1 MNAPLSMPLRDM
13 TLPQPLTEAQAG
25 LWYAQRLDA
34 ANPIFN
40 TGHYLELRG
49 PLDVAA
55 FTEAVNGAV
64 AEADALALRID
75 DAGGAPVQRV
85 DEARRPWLR
94 VVDLSSE
101 PDPEKA
107 ALVAM
112 ERDMARPVD
121 PARQALAAEWLYV
134 LSPRRHFWYQ
144 RAHHVVLDAFGTDLV
159 ARRVANLYA
168 AAIGQGVAGPRLV
181 GLEAALAEDASY
193 RADPRREKDA
203 AYWRQA
209 MQGMGDVVGLAPGNA
224 MTGRKALRH
233 SLLLDDDFSEA
244 LRTAS
249 AAQDLPWP
257 DVLAALIAAY
267 VRRHAGTEE
276 VCLGMTFMG
285 RLGSGA
291 ARVPCMLMNV
301 LPLRLRPDEGAPLS
315 TLFAEASKA
324 LVKGRRHGRYRGEQ
338 LRRDLGLLGAGR
350 RLYGP
355 LVNLLPFENPP
366 EFAGLEVIQ
375 HVLGTGPVDDITLT
389 FRGGPD
395 AAGLRLEIEANPAL
409 YDAADVAAHATRLP
423 GFIRA
428 ALRAE
433 RLADVPTAT
442 AEESRW
448 MLEELNATTHHVPDT
463 TLAALIASRMVAEPD
478 APALEFNGTVL
489 SYGELDARTAA
500 LAAALRARGVG
511 RGGIVAVALERSFEL
526 VVALLAV
533 IRAGAAYLPLDPEH
547 PDARITRI
555 LENAR
560 PSLVLSERAMPAG
573 VPVLAPRD
581 WPKDGVAP
589 ADGPAPGDAAYVL
602 YTSGSTGEPKGVV
615 IEHRAIVNRLE
626 WMRQHYGFGPKDRIV
641 QKTPATFD
649 VSVWEFFLP
658 FLSGA
663 TLVVAPPGAHK
674 DPVALAALLRGARIT
689 TAHFVPSML
698 AAFLAEP
705 ASQGLVLSR
714 VFCSGEELTAELRD
728 RFHARV
734 TSELHNLYGPT
745 EAAVDVSYWP
755 ASPEDRSQPVP
766 IGYPVWNTQLYV
778 LDEAMR
784 PVPPGVTGHLHL
796 GGAQLAREYLG
807 RPDLTERAFL
817 PNPFRPGERMYR
829 TGDVARLRNDGAVV
843 FLGRS
848 DHQVKIRG
856 QRIELGEVEAALAT
870 YPGLRQAR
878 VVARE
883 DRPGDK
889 RLVAYV
895 VPAEGYDSA
904 ALRAHAAMRLP
915 DAMLPSAF
923 VTLAEL
929 PVNSSGKLDRA
940 ALPAPDYAAAKGRA
954 VESQTERR
962 VAALFT
968 AVLGVEGVGA
978 EDDFFALGGH
988 SLLAVELMLRVREE
1002 FGWDPGLGA
1011 LFEHPTVERLAA
1023 LMEEKPVSD
1032 SGLGPMVRLQQGDE
1046 ALAPLFVVHP
1056 AGGISW
1062 CYGGLARALSPR
1074 RTVYGIQAPALAEG
1088 IETPESLDALAADYA
1103 ARIGAVWPEG
1113 VVHLLGWSVG
1123 GIIAHAMA
1131 VRLRAMGREVGV
1143 LAMLDS
1149 YPSEVWRQQEEPA
1162 ENAPYRALLAI
1173 AGYDPDNL
1181 PEDLPL
1187 TREAVVAFLRAGDS
1201 PLGRL
1206 PEAALNG
1213 VVRVVRGNNRLVRQ
1227 HDHARYDGTIT
1238 HFHAATQH
1246 AGSAI
1251 SPTLWHPYAAA
1262 MDVVDVA
1269 AHHAELTG
1277 PAATAQIAPSL
1288 AARLSAYDEETA

>member
-1 MNAPLSMPLRDM
+1 MNAPLAMPPRAM
-13 TLPQPLTEAQAG
+13 TDPLELTEAQSG

-40 TGHYLELRG
+40 AGHYLDLRG
-49 PLDVAA
+49 PLDLTA
-55 FTEAVNGAV
+55 FTDAVNGV
-64 AEADALALRID
+64 VTEADALALRID
-75 DAGGAPVQRV
+75 DTGAAPVQRV
-85 DEARRPWLR
+85 DEARRPWLK
-94 VVDLSSE
+94 VVDLSGEAE
-101 PDPEKA
+101 PEQA
-107 ALVAM
+107 ALDAM
-112 ERDMARPVD
+112 ARDMARPVD
-121 PARQALAAEWLYV
+121 ATKQALVAQCLFV
-134 LSPRRHFWYQ
+134 LGPRRHFWYL
-144 RAHHVVLDAFGTDLV
+144 RAHHVVLDAFGIDLV
-159 ARRVANLYA
+159 AKRVANLYA
-168 AAIGQGVAGPRLV
+168 AGIGRGVAGPPLA
-181 GLEAALAEDASY
+181 GLRAALAEDAAY
-193 RADPRREKDA
+193 RADPRRERDA
-203 AYWRQA
+203 AYWRHA

-224 MTGRKALRH
+224 MTRHAALRH
-233 SLLLDDDFSEA
+233 SQLLDDDFSEA
-244 LRTAS
+244 LRMTA

-257 DVLAALIAAY
+257 DVLAALVAAY
-267 VRRHAGTEE
+267 LRRHAGTPE
-276 VCLGMTFMG
+276 VSLGMTFMG
-285 RLGSGA
+285 RLGSAA
-291 ARVPCMLMNV
+291 ARVPCMWMNV
-301 LPLRLRPDEGAPLS
+301 LPLRLAPDENAPLA
-315 TLFAEASKA
+315 TLYAEASKA

-366 EFAGLEVIQ
+366 EFSGLDVRQ

-395 AAGLRLEIEANPAL
+395 ASALRLEIEANPGL
-409 YDAADVAAHATRLP
+409 YDAADVAAHAARLP
-423 GFIRA
+423 AFIRA

-433 RLADVPTAT
+433 TLAEVPTAT
-442 AEESRW
+442 PEESRW
-448 MLEELNATTHHVPDT
+448 LVEALNATTHHVPDT
-463 TLAALIASRMVAEPD
+463 TLAALIGSRMVAHPE
-478 APALEFNGTVL
+478 APALEFNGAVL
-489 SYGELDARTAA
+489 RYGELDARTAA

-511 RGGIVAVALERSFEL
+511 RGSIVAVALERSFEL
-526 VVALLAV
+526 VIALLAV
-533 IRAGAAYLPLDPEH
+533 IRAGAAYLPLDPEQ
-547 PDARITRI
+547 PEARLTRI
-555 LENAR
+555 LESAR
-560 PSLVLSERAMPAG
+560 PVLALSERGMSGG
-573 VPVLAPRD
+573 VAVLAPGD
-581 WPKDGVAP
+581 WPGEGEAP
-589 ADGPAPGDAAYVL
+589 ADGPMPGDAAYVL

-626 WMRQHYGFGPKDRIV
+626 WMRQHYGFGPRDRIV

-658 FLSGA
+658 FLCGA

-705 ASQGLVLSR
+705 ASEGMTLSR
-714 VFCSGEELTAELRD
+714 VLCSGEELTAELRD
-728 RFHARV
+728 RFHARIR
-734 TSELHNLYGPT
+734 SELHNLYGPT
-745 EAAVDVSYWP
+745 EAAVDVSYWD
-755 ASPEDRSQPVP
+755 ASSGDRSHPVP
-766 IGYPVWNTQLYV
+766 IGHPVWNTSLYV
-778 LDEAMR
+778 LDAAMR
-784 PVPPGVTGHLHL
+784 PVPPGVTGDLYL
-796 GGAQLAREYLG
+796 GGVQLAREYLG
-807 RPDLTERAFL
+807 RPDLTERAFIA
-817 PNPFRPGERMYR
+817 NPFRPGERMYR
-829 TGDVARLRNDGAVV
+829 TGDVARVRKDGAVV

-856 QRIELGEVEAALAT
+856 QRIELGEVEAALAS
-870 YPGLRQAR
+870 YPALRQAR
-878 VVARE
+878 VIARE

-889 RLVAYV
+889 RLVAYII
-895 VPAEGYDSA
+895 PADGYDAA
-904 ALRAHAAMRLP
+904 ALRAHAAARLP

-923 VTLAEL
+923 VTMDDL

-940 ALPAPDYAAAKGRA
+940 ALPAPDFTASAGRA
-954 VESQTERR
+954 AETATERR
-962 VAALFT
+962 VAALFG
-968 AVLGVEGVGA
+968 AVLGVENVGA

-988 SLLAVELMLRVREE
+988 SLLAVELMQRVRES

-1032 SGLGPMVRLQQGDE
+1032 SGLGPMVRLQEGTPG
-1046 ALAPLFVVHP
+1046 LPPLFTVHP

-1062 CYGGLARALSPR
+1062 CYGGMARALAPR
-1074 RTVYGIQAPALAEG
+1074 RTVYGIQAPGLAEG

-1103 ARIGAVWPEG
+1103 ARIGAVWPHG

-1227 HDHARYDGTIT
+1227 HEHGFYDGTIT
-1238 HFHAATQH
+1238 HFHAAAQH

-1251 SPTLWHPYAAA
+1251 SPTLWQPYAAA
-1262 MDVVDVA
+1262 LDVVDVA

-1277 PAATAQIAPSL
+1277 PAATAQITPSL
-1288 AARLSAYDEETA
+1288 VARLAAFDEDIG